1 MTPQKAYFEM
11 PNFDYPP
18 GTIQLGQIIDNPKLP
33 GSIIGQPYMPLPQ
46 SHESYKTNWEKEKS
60 RSLNGSTGIWAQF
73 IATVLDIRGNAN
85 GSLVWEDSSVLKFKR
100 LETLF
105 FSPDPSP
112 EYVKSSM
119 LQPTV
124 KQYFENNLRKTPYMI
139 TGIKVARGPE
149 GIKRKVRKASGN
161 AQLKINGRASGEPAS
176 GGPHIGWKRSLM
188 NEETFTASS
197 DFVFAYR
204 LRKIKIIWKTMDI
217 ESKDFVRGAVYHE
230 GLGAAE
236 DGETEDTS
244 EIVSA
249 NLEDRDLGIIPDTK
263 NIPLDWIITTVKDE
277 EDEEDCVTVTFA
289 A

>member
-60 RSLNGSTGIWAQF
+60 RILNGSMGIWAQF
-73 IATVLDIRGNAN
+73 LATVLDIRGNAN
-85 GSLVWEDSSVLKFKR
+85 GSLVLEDSSFLKFQR

-139 TGIKVARGPE
+139 TGVKVARGAE
-149 GIKRKVRKASGN
+149 GIKRKLREVSGS
-161 AQLKINGRASGEPAS
+161 AQVKINGRTSGEPAS
-176 GGPHIGWKRSLM
+176 SGPQIGWKRSLM
-188 NEETFTASS
+188 SEETFAASS

-230 GLGAAE
+230 GLGAAK
-236 DGETEDTS
+236 DRDTEDTS

-249 NLEDRDLGIIPDTK
+249 SLEDRDLGIISDTK
-263 NIPLDWIITTVKDE
+263 NIPLDWTITTVKDE

>member
-18 GTIQLGQIIDNPKLP
+18 GTIQLRQIIDNPKLP

-60 RSLNGSTGIWAQF
+60 RTLNGSMGIWAQF
-73 IATVLDIRGNAN
+73 LATVLDIRGNAN
-85 GSLVWEDSSVLKFKR
+85 GSLVLEDSSFLKFQR

-139 TGIKVARGPE
+139 TGVKVARGAE
-149 GIKRKVRKASGN
+149 GIKRKLREVNGN
-161 AQLKINGRASGEPAS
+161 AQVKINGRTSGEPAS
-176 GGPHIGWKRSLM
+176 GGPQIGWKRSLM
-188 NEETFTASS
+188 SEETFAASS

-204 LRKIKIIWKTMDI
+204 LRKIKIIWKTMNI

-230 GLGAAE
+230 GLGAAK
-236 DGETEDTS
+236 DRDTEDTS

-249 NLEDRDLGIIPDTK
+249 SLEDRDLGIISDTK
-263 NIPLDWIITTVKDE
+263 NIPLDWTITTVKDE

>member
-46 SHESYKTNWEKEKS
+46 SHESYKTNWEKEK
-60 RSLNGSTGIWAQF
+60 RLTLNGSMGIWTQF
-73 IATVLDIRGNAN
+73 LATVLDIRGNAN
-85 GSLVWEDSSVLKFKR
+85 GSLVLEDSSFLKFQR

-139 TGIKVARGPE
+139 TGVKVARGAE
-149 GIKRKVRKASGN
+149 GIKRKVREASGN
-161 AQLKINGRASGEPAS
+161 AQVKINGRTSSEPAS
-176 GGPHIGWKRSLM
+176 SGPQIGWKRSLM
-188 NEETFTASS
+188 SEETFTASS

-217 ESKDFVRGAVYHE
+217 ESKDFVRGVVYHE

-236 DGETEDTS
+236 DRDTEDTS
-244 EIVSA
+244 EIASA
-249 NLEDRDLGIIPDTK
+249 SLEDRDLGIISDTK
-263 NIPLDWIITTVKDE
+263 NIPSDWTITTAEDE
-277 EDEEDCVTVTFA
+277 EDEEDCMTVTFA